1 MLFFIKKHFYGENF
15 AFFDNS
21 LYFCKKIRKESAKG
35 EEPFVRSG
43 CGFAEKLLNIKIE

>member
-21 LYFCKKIRKESAKG
+21 LYFCKKLGRNLQKERNLS
-35 EEPFVRSG
+35 
-43 CGFAEKLLNIKIE
+43 FAPVAFFQ

>member
-21 LYFCKKIRKESAKG
+21 LYFCKKKIGRNQQKERNLS
-35 EEPFVRSG
+35 
-43 CGFAEKLLNIKIE
+43 FAPVAVLQKSY